1 MTHPLLSI
9 LGNAPRN
16 LSAQATQALASDA
29 DASLARALASTLA
42 SAHQSLGHSVVRD
55 CPSVFDGMLRAL
67 KPAMRDVDL
76 MAVNEMV
83 VYLTRSWL

>member
-1 MTHPLLSI
+1 MTHSLLSI
-9 LGNAPRN
+9 LGSAPRN

-29 DASLARALASTLA
+29 DASLARALAS
-42 SAHQSLGHSVVRD
+42 AHQPLGQSVVRD

-67 KPAMRDVDL
+67 KPALGDVDL